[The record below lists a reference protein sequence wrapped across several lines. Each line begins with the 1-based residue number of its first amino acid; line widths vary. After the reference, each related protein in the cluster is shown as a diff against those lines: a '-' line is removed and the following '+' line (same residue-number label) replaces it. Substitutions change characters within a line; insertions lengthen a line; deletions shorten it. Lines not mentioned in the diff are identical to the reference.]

1 LAQFKNTIVHSLLFL
16 RNITQ
21 LDVYV
26 CGGEGDLEDGEEGKE
41 TTVDGEGGGAGGGG
55 EEEKDSTVVVGK
67 DTSSEPTSGQQTT
80 GKAATGK
87 AAGKAAE
94 KAKGKPVPRLVYTAH
109 IMNRDGAAKDKW
121 QTIPRF
127 LGMGSDVR
135 VCV

>member
-1 LAQFKNTIVHSLLFL
+1 MLAQFKNTIVHSLLFL

-26 CGGEGDLEDGEEGKE
+26 CGGEEEEGDLEDGEEGKE
-41 TTVDGEGGGAGGGG
+41 TTVGGEGGGAGGGG

-80 GKAATGK
+80 
-87 AAGKAAE
+87 GKAAE